1 MMQLEPLF
9 QLILILLTIFSS
21 LWAIRSHF
29 KSYQKEDS
37 VKATETALTM
47 ERISSLNSKFDTL
60 TQRISEVEKSHTEMH
75 IIRVKVNTVY
85 DDMKAVNSKIDSII
99 KILLEKVH

>member
-1 MMQLEPLF
+1 MTQLEPF

-21 LWAIRSHF
+21 LWAIRSRF

-37 VKATETALTM
+37 MRATETALTM

-75 IIRVKVNTVY
+75 IIRAKVNTVY

>member
-1 MMQLEPLF
+1 MTQQLEPF
-9 QLILILLTIFSS
+9 LILLTIFSS
-21 LWAIRSHF
+21 LWAIRARF

-37 VKATETALTM
+37 IRATETALTM

-75 IIRVKVNTVY
+75 IIRAKVNTVY

-99 KILLEKVH
+99 KILLEKVQ

>member
-1 MMQLEPLF
+1 MTQLEPF

-21 LWAIRSHF
+21 LWAIRAHF
-29 KSYQKEDS
+29 KNYQKEDS
-37 VKATETALTM
+37 MRATETALTM

-75 IIRVKVNTVY
+75 IIRAKVNTVY

>member
-1 MMQLEPLF
+1 M
-9 QLILILLTIFSS
+9 
-21 LWAIRSHF
+21 R
-29 KSYQKEDS
+29 
-37 VKATETALTM
+37 ATETALTM

-75 IIRVKVNTVY
+75 IIRVKVNNVY